1 MDNKESNKIFIT
13 YEYGKYYLDEDCLI
27 NHFKDRIESLEHS
40 IVLLTNKINNDK
52 KQIKETK
59 KEIKKAKKYLQEE
72 LVKRGNSHE

>member
-1 MDNKESNKIFIT
+1 MSKENNKSFIT
-13 YEYGKYYLDEDCLI
+13 YEYGKYYIDDNCLI
-27 NHFKDRIESLEHS
+27 NYLEDRIESLEHS

-52 KQIKETK
+52 KQIMETK